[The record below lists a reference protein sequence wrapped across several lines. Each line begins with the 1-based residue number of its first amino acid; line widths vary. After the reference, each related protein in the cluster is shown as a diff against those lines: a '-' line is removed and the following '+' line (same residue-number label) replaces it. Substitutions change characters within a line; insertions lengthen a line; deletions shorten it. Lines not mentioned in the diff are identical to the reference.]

1 MAFKFKT
8 KKRPTA
14 LQSFAGGLAT
24 GFAQGINQ
32 AAQLSLADRLK
43 KKADFEDF
51 TKQLPQLINLA
62 ALEGP
67 EYKAAQ
73 EGQFLIRKGD
83 ITSRDQLFSFLE
95 GRSTGLGN
103 RLIGATKTSDIS
115 LVNVIDEETGDTIYV
130 PKSQAIGRIKAKAKP
145 KDRKSQKDS
154 FGVLR
159 FTDTGEQVFAGD
171 APDRP
176 TKKDVNDRLR
186 FMDDGSLVFSE
197 VTKEKTPVNKQLKID
212 KKGNRILFNPGTG
225 DIEILTE
232 GTNLSDREKLEL
244 RNLMQER
251 TRLLGLKE
259 GESSV
264 SFSFGGEDPIT
275 IDSGEASWDES
286 TDQPALNRINKTL
299 QTKYGYTWLGEVK
312 DEASAGD
319 IDLQRPPSIPE
330 EAWLSSTKEQ
340 KEEAVRLYEA
350 SLKPTSK
357 NANPV
362 AQNNQSSEVE
372 VSDSGQQPPS
382 PSDIGFIPQAPN
394 AGMKFKLPPELV
406 KQFNSG
412 SIVVEEMKGDKVI
425 LKTDKG
431 IKKVMPLSKWYTYRF
446 APMT

>member
-14 LQSFAGGLAT
+14 AQAFAG
-24 GFAQGINQ
+24 GFAQGVSSGIQQ
-32 AAQLSLADRLK
+32 AAQLSLQDRLRKQEEFNDLK
-43 KKADFEDF
+43 KR
-51 TKQLPQLINLA
+51 LPQLINLA
-62 ALEGP
+62 GLEGDD
-67 EYKAAQ
+67 YKAAQ
-73 EGQFLIRKGD
+73 AGQFQVMRGD
-83 ITSRDQLFSFLE
+83 ITSQDQLFNFLE
-95 GRSTGLGN
+95 GKSSGLGN
-103 RLIGATKTSDIS
+103 RLLGATKTTDIA
-115 LVNVIDEETGDTIYV
+115 LVGVIDEETGDTVYV
-130 PKSQAIGRIKAKAKP
+130 PKAQAVGRVKEKAQP

-159 FTDTGEQVFAGD
+159 FTDTGEQVFEGD

-176 TKKDVNDRLR
+176 TKKDVNGRLR
-186 FMDDGSLVFSE
+186 FMDDGQLVFPE
-197 VTKEKTPVNKQLKID
+197 VEKAEPTVNLQYKTDDQ
-212 KKGNRILFNPGTG
+212 GNQFTFNPSTG
-225 DIEILTE
+225 ETRLISE
-232 GTNLSDREKLEL
+232 GKKLSERDKIEL
-244 RNLMQER
+244 RNLFKDR
-251 TRLLGLKE
+251 TRLLALKK
-259 GESSV
+259 GQSKV

-275 IDSGEASWDES
+275 IDSGGSSWNDS
-286 TDQPALNRINKTL
+286 VNQPELDRINKIL
-299 QTKYGYTWLGEVK
+299 IDKYGYSWLGEVK
-312 DEASAGD
+312 DEASTEE

-350 SLKPTSK
+350 SLKPTSE
-357 NANPV
+357 NVNPM
-362 AQNNQSSEVE
+362 AQDNQSSEVE

-406 KQFNSG
+406 KQFDSG